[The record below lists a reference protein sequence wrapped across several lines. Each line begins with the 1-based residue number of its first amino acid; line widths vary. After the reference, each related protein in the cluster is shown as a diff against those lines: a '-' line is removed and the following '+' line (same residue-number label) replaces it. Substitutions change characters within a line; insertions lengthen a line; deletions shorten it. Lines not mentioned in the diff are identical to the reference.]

1 MSNPEIRTPEDAA
14 ETDEFLSRDLATEF
28 ANNLNMQDMGGSDK
42 QQSASKT
49 KDWALLKDPKIHNER
64 LEAIRHKKGY
74 VIDMDGVIYH
84 ASITLLRCITIA
96 TNVIGCLGYQIAAW
110 CQGVGRVFESQ

>member
-28 ANNLNMQDMGGSDK
+28 ANNLNMQDMGGSEK
-42 QQSASKT
+42 QQSASNA
-49 KDWALLKDPKIHNER
+49 KDWALLKNPKIHTER

-84 ASITLLRCITIA
+84 ASITLPSCFMIAAA
-96 TNVIGCLGYQIAAW
+96 TNM
-110 CQGVGRVFESQ
+110 VGWLFRVPNCFLVLRSWSSF